1 MKGIMT
7 LIKFRAI
14 FFAPSKIF
22 FEPLRGPPD
31 YPLDGRWAFFFF
43 FLYIHTIFLPL
54 FLFYFMRKA
63 PPESFRREVFG
74 PV

>member
-7 LIKFRAI
+7 LIKFLAI

-22 FEPLRGPPD
+22 FSPVRGS
-31 YPLDGRWAFFFF
+31 LIGRWAFFFF